1 MSQSTSWH
9 DLQGRIEAEIDR
21 IWLDE
26 PLEIQKI
33 RLGVIDTGAGSGGQ
47 SFSILVHLEAF
58 LMLFGA
64 NVLFRLIRMA
74 NDQDLTLDQMR
85 QTTRL
90 FLHRPFNVFEFLGDM
105 ALHDLHRIGNEYVA
119 ALDELDTMADYIA
132 LTGTMMTYVVRL
144 HRWIHFIFPWNLGV
158 AFPHRSVAELSAFT
172 ALAGD
177 PAPLH

>member
-1 MSQSTSWH
+1 MSQSVGWQ
-9 DLQGRIEAEIDR
+9 DLQGKIEAEIDR
-21 IWLDE
+21 IWLEE

-33 RLGVIDTGAGSGGQ
+33 RLGVIDTGAGSGSQ

-74 NDQDLTLDQMR
+74 NDQDFTLDQMR

-90 FLHRPFNVFEFLGDM
+90 FLHQPFNVFEFLGDM

-119 ALDELDTMADYIA
+119 ALDELETITDYIA
-132 LTGTMMTYVVRL
+132 LTGTMMTYVIRL
-144 HRWIHFIFPWNLGV
+144 HRWIHFVFPWNLGV
-158 AFPHRSVAELSAFT
+158 AFPHRSVAELAAFT
-172 ALAGD
+172 ELACD
-177 PAPLH
+177 PEPPH